1 MVDTQTIE
9 IVGRQRLSG
18 ELLAAG
24 LEVAMPLR
32 DRGIDLIA
40 YADLDRQV
48 KRFTARP
55 IQMKSARERSFGV
68 WRKYNKIHDLILA
81 YVWHL
86 DDPARAVT
94 YALSCEEAEAIAT
107 AMGWTDTASWTEK
120 GMYSTNS
127 PSVKLCELME
137 PHRMTKEGWWA
148 KVTGRDRE

>member
-48 KRFTARP
+48 KRFTAKP
-55 IQMKSARERSFGV
+55 IQMKSTRTLVRGLAQVQTRS
-68 WRKYNKIHDLILA
+68 
-81 YVWHL
+81 
-86 DDPARAVT
+86 T
-94 YALSCEEAEAIAT
+94 
-107 AMGWTDTASWTEK
+107 TAS
-120 GMYSTNS
+120 
-127 PSVKLCELME
+127 L
-137 PHRMTKEGWWA
+137 HIRMAPG
-148 KVTGRDRE
+148 

>member
-55 IQMKSARERSFGV
+55 IQMPS
-68 WRKYNKIHDLILA
+68 
-81 YVWHL
+81 
-86 DDPARAVT
+86 PASEVKKPRPTAVPKPG
-94 YALSCEEAEAIAT
+94 SQ
-107 AMGWTDTASWTEK
+107 
-120 GMYSTNS
+120 
-127 PSVKLCELME
+127 
-137 PHRMTKEGWWA
+137 
-148 KVTGRDRE
+148 